1 MLEYRSR
8 VHQEIPMR
16 KLPTVIVVTALS
28 CAGAAWLQAAPQTAS
43 KTAAPAPSV
52 KLPPAIDKVFKEKWP
67 NAVAKNVS
75 KESDAGKT
83 VYEVESVDAGRRR
96 DINFY
101 ADGTFLLYEEELKAS
116 EVPAVVLE
124 AVTKRYPKAKIT
136 LWERLY
142 TIKDNSANYEFGISG
157 VSGVKEVILTPDGS
171 WVSPKMGK

>member
-1 MLEYRSR
+1 
-8 VHQEIPMR
+8 MR
-16 KLPTVIVVTALS
+16 TLPAVIVVIALS
-28 CAGAAWLQAAPQTAS
+28 CVGAARLQAAPQTAS
-43 KTAAPAPSV
+43 KTASPAPSV
-52 KLPPAIDKVFKEKWP
+52 KLPPAIDKAFKEKWP
-67 NAVAKNVS
+67 NAVAKNIS

-101 ADGTFLLYEEELKAS
+101 ADGTIILYEEELKAS

-142 TIKDNSANYEFGISG
+142 TIKDNGANYEFGIAG

>member
-1 MLEYRSR
+1 
-8 VHQEIPMR
+8 MR
-16 KLPTVIVVTALS
+16 RLPIVIALGVLA
-28 CAGAAWLQAAPQTAS
+28 CFAAAGVRAERQTAP
-43 KTAAPAPSV
+43 KTAAPASSV
-52 KLPPAIDKVFKEKWP
+52 KLPPAIDAVFKQKWP

-75 KESDAGKT
+75 KETDAGKT

-101 ADGTFLLYEEELKAS
+101 ADGTIILYEEELKAS

-124 AVTKRYPKAKIT
+124 AVAKRYPKAKIT

-142 TIKDNSANYEFGISG
+142 TIKDNSANYEFGITG

>member
-1 MLEYRSR
+1 MQRLT
-8 VHQEIPMR
+8 II
-16 KLPTVIVVTALS
+16 TGVIALS
-28 CAGAAWLQAAPQTAS
+28 SLASIGWVRAAPQTTP
-43 KTAAPAPSV
+43 KTAAPAAPV
-52 KLPPAIDKVFKEKWP
+52 KLPPAIEAAFKQKWP

-75 KESDAGKT
+75 KETDAGKT

-101 ADGTFLLYEEELKAS
+101 ADGTIILYEEELKAS

-124 AVTKRYPKAKIT
+124 AVAKRYPKSKVT

-142 TIKDNSANYEFGISG
+142 TIKDNSANYELGITGAGS
-157 VSGVKEVILTPDGS
+157 VKEVILTPDGS

>member
-1 MLEYRSR
+1 MQTRT
-8 VHQEIPMR
+8 I
-16 KLPTVIVVTALS
+16 VIGAIALS
-28 CAGAAWLQAAPQTAS
+28 SLAGAAAVRAAPQTTP
-43 KTAAPAPSV
+43 KTAAPAASV
-52 KLPPAIDKVFKEKWP
+52 KLPPAIDAVFKQKWP
-67 NAVAKNVS
+67 NAVAKNIS
-75 KESDAGKT
+75 KETDAGKT
-83 VYEVESVDAGRRR
+83 VYEVESIDAGRRR

-101 ADGTFLLYEEELKAS
+101 ADGTILLYEEELKAS

-157 VSGVKEVILTPDGS
+157 VSGVKEIILAPDGT

>member
-1 MLEYRSR
+1 
-8 VHQEIPMR
+8 MR
-16 KLPTVIVVTALS
+16 RLATVIFVTALS
-28 CAGAAWLQAAPQTAS
+28 CIAATGLYAAPQTGARA
-43 KTAAPAPSV
+43 AAPASSV

-75 KESDAGKT
+75 KETDAGKT
-83 VYEVESVDAGRRR
+83 VYEVESIDAGRRR

-101 ADGTFLLYEEELKAS
+101 ADGTIVLYEEELKAS

-142 TIKDNSANYEFGISG
+142 TIKDNSANYEFGIAG

>member
-1 MLEYRSR
+1 MSR
-8 VHQEIPMR
+8 
-16 KLPTVIVVTALS
+16 LPTVLVVTALS
-28 CAGAAWLQAAPQTAS
+28 CIAAAGLAAAPQTGPKA
-43 KTAAPAPSV
+43 AAPAASV
-52 KLPPAIDKVFKEKWP
+52 KLPPAIDAAFKQKWP

-83 VYEVESVDAGRRR
+83 VYEVESIDAGRRR

-101 ADGTFLLYEEELKAS
+101 ADGTIILYEEELKAS

-124 AVTKRYPKAKIT
+124 AVTKRYPKAKVT
-136 LWERLY
+136 LSERLY
-142 TIKDNSANYEFGISG
+142 TIKDNSANYELGISG